1 MQATKYKD
9 FSCSYL
15 FRVCRAHYYRHY
27 FKVVLVPLHDLRAE
41 GIEGGSEVSSL
52 KTFSCHY
59 KNSVLR
65 FNINSA
71 Y

>member
-41 GIEGGSEVSSL
+41 GIE
-52 KTFSCHY
+52 
-59 KNSVLR
+59 NSVLR

-71 Y
+71 YKILVLVVA